1 MSSDQHVNPQSSQD
15 YLWWQRGVVYQI
27 YPRSFRDTTGNGV
40 GDLQGIIER
49 LDYLNDGSTEL
60 TTSGDSESL
69 GIDALWLSPI
79 FPSPMADFDYDVS
92 DYRGALAL
100 RTFLVFP
107 LAILWLAMVVGGGE
121 YHYKSFGQPRSW
133 RLFARTIAVEVSIF
147 ALALFI

>member
-15 YLWWQRGVVYQI
+15 YLWWQRGVIYQI
-27 YPRSFRDTTGNGV
+27 YPRSFKDTTGNGT
-40 GDLQGIIER
+40 GDLQGVIDR
-49 LDYLNDGSTEL
+49 LDHLNDGTP
-60 TTSGDSESL
+60 DSL
-69 GIDALWLSPI
+69 GVDAIWLSP
-79 FPSPMADFDYDVS
+79 FYPSPMADFDYDVS